1 MSNPSNLYAEKV
13 FSEHPIG
20 LWPLDENL
28 DYISLISE
36 SQRNFNQWTIT
47 NATSSGSYSI
57 TDQPFTESI
66 VNLLVGSVPI
76 SGTETITCIGPD
88 IVNFTNLSSDLK
100 TFSVSSY
107 LYSVGPYIQSVYI
120 GYEYTDT
127 TTSNIVQNLKKF
139 DTSVISKWFN
149 ISETFEIP
157 SENTT
162 LRPVIKIVV
171 ISGGSPGDYNFKIN
185 GVSVG
190 QWSENFNS
198 KSLGVET
205 IVFPNTINLDQDY
218 AVIANAYGIDAEYGY
233 YLSNESEL
241 FAINTSIPVVYG
253 ASNITRIKPNSNNKP
268 SLIIPG
274 KGFLNK
280 VGQHKTYTFEFW
292 MRLDCNSYTPKKI
305 VGPISSDDGLYVEG
319 GFLTLLINKQ
329 FKSYFV
335 GEWFRPMLIQIVLIR
350 NNASVLINGEEVI
363 SLNIETDNLVLP
375 EQYSDNK
382 SQDWIGFY
390 SYSNVFPFEVDCIAI
405 YPYQVSSIVA
415 KRRFEIGR
423 AHV

>member
-149 ISETFEIP
+149 
-157 SENTT
+157 
-162 LRPVIKIVV
+162 K
-171 ISGGSPGDYNFKIN
+171 
-185 GVSVG
+185 
-190 QWSENFNS
+190 
-198 KSLGVET
+198 
-205 IVFPNTINLDQDY
+205 
-218 AVIANAYGIDAEYGY
+218 
-233 YLSNESEL
+233 
-241 FAINTSIPVVYG
+241 
-253 ASNITRIKPNSNNKP
+253 
-268 SLIIPG
+268 
-274 KGFLNK
+274 
-280 VGQHKTYTFEFW
+280 
-292 MRLDCNSYTPKKI
+292 
-305 VGPISSDDGLYVEG
+305 
-319 GFLTLLINKQ
+319 
-329 FKSYFV
+329 
-335 GEWFRPMLIQIVLIR
+335 
-350 NNASVLINGEEVI
+350 
-363 SLNIETDNLVLP
+363 
-375 EQYSDNK
+375 
-382 SQDWIGFY
+382 
-390 SYSNVFPFEVDCIAI
+390 
-405 YPYQVSSIVA
+405 
-415 KRRFEIGR
+415 
-423 AHV
+423 